1 MMISPEY
8 YRETIKDYT
17 LEQLFK
23 ERDELLKEIRRYR
36 RHKISP
42 EKYQMAP
49 SPSVIYKCNLKYL
62 EQVSELINEKM
73 VIEAK

>member
-36 RHKISP
+36 RHEIST
-42 EKYQMAP
+42 EEYQMVP
-49 SPSVIYKCNLKYL
+49 SPSVIFKCNLKYL

-73 VIEAK
+73 VIEVK

>member
-23 ERDELLKEIRRYR
+23 ERDELLKEMRRYR
-36 RHKISP
+36 RYKISP
-42 EKYQMAP
+42 EKYQMA
-49 SPSVIYKCNLKYL
+49 LH
-62 EQVSELINEKM
+62 QVWSINAIWNIWNKSM
-73 VIEAK
+73 N

>member
-36 RHKISP
+36 RYEIST
-42 EKYQMAP
+42 EEYQMAP

-62 EQVSELINEKM
+62 EQVNELINEKM

>member
-23 ERDELLKEIRRYR
+23 ERNELLEKIRRCR
-36 RHKISP
+36 RHEISA
-42 EKYQMAP
+42 EEYQMAP
-49 SPSVIYKCNLKYL
+49 LPSMIYKCNLKYL
-62 EQVSELINEKM
+62 ETVKELINEKM

>member
-36 RHKISP
+36 SHEIST
-42 EKYQMAP
+42 EEYQMAS

-62 EQVSELINEKM
+62 EQVKELIMEKTI
-73 VIEAK
+73 IEKN